1 MKLKIFFEQGR
12 EKLASLY
19 TVNESRAILHRW
31 VATLLRVEESALL
44 MKQEEELELPVQ
56 EELLRGLDLLA
67 NGMPVQYLIGET
79 PFYGLDLFIE
89 QGVLIP
95 RQETEELVEWILKE
109 EDNVSQA
116 LEVGVGSGAIT
127 IALAQRFKNTLFTAI
142 DNDLFALDLARE
154 NADKYRLRPTFLYGD
169 VLQWQT
175 LGLDTYDFIVSNPPY
190 VMEKE
195 KTAMHHNVLNYEP
208 HNALFVPNDNPLIFY
223 KAIADLGHKHL
234 KNKGRLYFEI
244 NESLHDEMYAMLAD
258 KGYKDIEIRKDLN
271 GKFRMVRA
279 ER

>member
-1 MKLKIFFEQGR
+1 MKLKIFFEQGK

-44 MKQEEELELPVQ
+44 MKQEEELELSVQ

-244 NESLHDEMYAMLAD
+244 NESLHDEMYAMLTD

>member
-1 MKLKIFFEQGR
+1 MKLKIFFDQGR

>member
-1 MKLKIFFEQGR
+1 MKLKIFFEQGK

-44 MKQEEELELPVQ
+44 MKQEEELELSVQ

-127 IALAQRFKNTLFTAI
+127 IALAQQFKNTLFTAI

>member
-109 EDNVSQA
+109 EDNVSQI

-195 KTAMHHNVLNYEP
+195 KTVMHHNVLNYEP

>member
-1 MKLKIFFEQGR
+1 MKLKIFFEQGK

-44 MKQEEELELPVQ
+44 MKQEEELELSVQ